1 MTSRVIVRNKG
12 KRPEFF
18 SEGFTLVVI
27 IHTHSYPPALKP
39 PSDLVFSR
47 RKLDPGRQS
56 ITGLKLRVRTSF
68 FESKSPLKRLQVPDS
83 VEGSWAHYG
92 FGRPTRCSLVPP
104 ESSNHAGAF
113 TSLKRFGGPIRG
125 NVKPVG

>member
-39 PSDLVFSR
+39 PSDLVFYR

-56 ITGLKLRVRTSF
+56 ITGLKLRVRTSL
-68 FESKSPLKRLQVPDS
+68 FESKSPLQRLHVPDS
-83 VEGSWAHYG
+83 VEGSWAYYG
-92 FGRPTRCSLVPP
+92 SYRPTGCSLVPS
-104 ESSNHAGAF
+104 ESSSLTGAF
-113 TSLKRFGGPIRG
+113 TP
-125 NVKPVG
+125 